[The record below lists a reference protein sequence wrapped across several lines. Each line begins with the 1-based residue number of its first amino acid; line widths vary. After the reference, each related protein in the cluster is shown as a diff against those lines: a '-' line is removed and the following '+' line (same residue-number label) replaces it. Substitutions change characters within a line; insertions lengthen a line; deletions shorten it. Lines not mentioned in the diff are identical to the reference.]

1 MKYLEGP
8 RLKIRA
14 AEPEDLEL
22 LYRWEND
29 TDVWQVSDTLVPFS
43 RYHLRRFLENDNHD
57 IFATHGLRLMIDLL
71 PDGLEAARTVGTLDL
86 YDFDALN
93 SRAGVGI
100 LIADA
105 SDRRRGYA
113 AESLQLL
120 VAYCREVLLLH
131 QIYAYVT
138 EDNADSLALFARA
151 GFSQTGRRL
160 QWMHTPDGWKDQVQ
174 FQYMLS
180 PAGSD
185 AAMVERSE

>member
-1 MKYLEGP
+1 MNYLQGN
-8 RLKIRA
+8 RLKLRA

-22 LYRWEND
+22 LYQWEND

-43 RYHLRRFLENDNHD
+43 RYHLRRFLETDNHD

-71 PDGLEAARTVGTLDL
+71 PDSPAAARTVGTLDL
-86 YDFDALN
+86 FDFDAMN
-93 SRAGVGI
+93 GRAGVGI
-100 LIADA
+100 LIADV

-120 VAYCREVLLLH
+120 VNYCRDVLQLH

-138 EDNADSLALFARA
+138 ENNAESLALFARA
-151 GFSQTGRRL
+151 GFRETGRRL
-160 QWMHTPDGWKDQVQ
+160 QWMHTPEGWKDQLQ

-180 PAGSD
+180 SGDGP
-185 AAMVERSE
+185 AMVARSE

>member
-1 MKYLEGP
+1 MKYLQGN
-8 RLKIRA
+8 RLKLRA

-29 TDVWQVSDTLVPFS
+29 SDVWQVSDTLVPFS

-71 PDGLEAARTVGTLDL
+71 PDGPETARTVGTLDL

-100 LIADA
+100 LIADV

-120 VAYCREVLLLH
+120 VDYCREVLLLH
-131 QIYAYVT
+131 QVYAYVT
-138 EDNADSLALFARA
+138 EDNAESLALFARA
-151 GFSQTGRRL
+151 GFIQTGRRL
-160 QWMHTPDGWKDQVQ
+160 QWMHTPDGWKDQIQ
-174 FQYMLS
+174 FQKLLS
-180 PAGSD
+180 SGDDP
-185 AAMVERSE
+185 AMVERSE